1 MQNDGASTSSSIDHL
16 WSTVTRVKL
25 PPKNIVIT
33 NDTLINIKSA
43 KKRLDQEI
51 KGNKIDQQRVDLDVV
66 LSGFHSKPDV
76 SVTVEK
82 FVKLFNLTIKDV
94 KSFYHYENK
103 AAAKNFHHVAI
114 SFKEKSAQ
122 MKVLKEKSEMKSP
135 IRLNQLMATPL
146 RAEDKNP
153 IITCLPSLSRFNLK
167 IQKQLS
173 GLKSHGVISEFQMGK
188 LFLQFK
194 QNSASE
200 WMEVTNENMLKSYRD
215 LVEVRNKQLSS
226 TSNVRQKAL

>member
-1 MQNDGASTSSSIDHL
+1 MQNDGTSTSSSNDYL

-33 NDTLINIKSA
+33 NDTLTNQKSA
-43 KKRLDQEI
+43 RKRLDQEI

-66 LSGFHSKPDV
+66 LSGFHSKPEV
-76 SVTVEK
+76 NVTVEK
-82 FVKLFNLTIKDV
+82 FVKIFNLTIKDV

-103 AAAKNFHHVAI
+103 AAAKTFHHVAI
-114 SFKEKSAQ
+114 SFKEKSTQ
-122 MKVLKEKSEMKSP
+122 VKVLKEKSEMKSA
-135 IRLNQLMATPL
+135 IRMNELMAKPL
-146 RAEDKNP
+146 TADQRNP

-173 GLKSHGVISEFQMGK
+173 NLKSHGIISEFQMGQ
-188 LFLQFK
+188 LFFQFK

-200 WMEVTNENMLKSYRD
+200 WREVTNEDMLKSYRD
-215 LVEVRNKQLSS
+215 LVAERNKQLSS
-226 TSNVRQKAL
+226 ISNGRQKAL